1 MSDRRVLKRALF
13 GVGVVALLLV
23 GAAVGFVAAGPLR
36 ASAADGASTGGTATP
51 STSNTSA
58 YCTLYLQTLEKDLGV
73 SQSKLTSANQDA
85 ATQVIDKMY
94 ADGKITAAQ
103 KTKALNDLKNNA
115 SNPCAALAFTG
126 HGGPGA
132 HGGPIGGPATGL
144 AASARTAIET
154 AVAKALN
161 ISTTTLESDL
171 HAGQTIAQIATA
183 QKVTISAV
191 NTAYLNA
198 VQTQLNAAVK
208 AGDITQTQANSAD
221 TSVKNAVAQ
230 GHYPLLERGGPG
242 RGGFGGAA
250 WGGHGGGF

>member
-1 MSDRRVLKRALF
+1 VSDRRVLRRVLF

-23 GAAVGFVAAGPLR
+23 GAAVGFVAAGPMR
-36 ASAADGASTGGTATP
+36 AAAAGGASTGGTATP
-51 STSNTSA
+51 SATSA

-85 ATQVIDKMY
+85 VTQVINKMY

-103 KTKALNDLKNNA
+103 KTQMLNDLKNNA
-115 SNPCAALAFTG
+115 SNPCAALALAG
-126 HGGPGA
+126 HGGPGGHGA
-132 HGGPIGGPATGL
+132 FGGPDAGLGAT
-144 AASARTAIET
+144 AHTAIET

-171 HAGQTIAQIATA
+171 QAGQTISQIATA
-183 QKVTISAV
+183 QKVNISAV

-208 AGDITQTQANSAD
+208 AGDITQTQSTDAYTA
-221 TSVKNAVAQ
+221 VKNAVAQ
-230 GHYPLLERGGPG
+230 GHYPLLDRGGPG

-250 WGGHGGGF
+250 WGGPGGGF